1 MPPTSRPLFDSYALP
16 LPQRRE
22 GPAAAL
28 SFLAHVAIAIL
39 VLWRGAALFEGG
51 GGGGTGPRGGGGGG
65 GRPAVSWFALPTPS
79 SARAEA
85 APQAA
90 AVTVPTVAPPP
101 PVTEPVKLELPP
113 PTFSITPPA
122 AVGTGD
128 GTTGA
133 PGQGPGTGGG
143 TGTGAGTGKGAD
155 AGPGSGGGASDIFGP
170 TPLLM
175 PTIPAGA
182 PSGEKGKHE
191 VRFWIRAD
199 GRVTKI
205 QVSPPIRDSGYR
217 RVFMETMWGFVF
229 SPAKT
234 RDGRP
239 IDYEYSIVVYP

>member
-16 LPQRRE
+16 HPQRRE
-22 GPAAAL
+22 GRAAAL
-28 SFLAHVAIAIL
+28 SFLAHLAIAML
-39 VLWRGAALFEGG
+39 VLWRGAALFESG

-79 SARAEA
+79 SARAET
-85 APQAA
+85 APQAP

-101 PVTEPVKLELPP
+101 PVTQPVKLELPR
-113 PTFSITPPA
+113 PTVSITQPA
-122 AVGTGD
+122 SVGTGD
-128 GTTGA
+128 GTTGG
-133 PGQGPGTGGG
+133 PGQGTGSAGG
-143 TGTGAGTGKGAD
+143 TGTGTGTGTGAD

-175 PTIPAGA
+175 PNVPAGA
-182 PSGEKGKHE
+182 PPGDKGKHE

-199 GRVTKI
+199 GRVTRI

-217 RVFMETMWGFVF
+217 RVFMETMTDFVF